1 MKIATFS
8 SKQFSKAIAT
18 GLTLAAA
25 IAALYSVSL
34 SSAQAQISNGR
45 YEVRSNGQIFFYP
58 ANGTNPVVVYNGN
71 GRAVA
76 ITQYKDAVYTAFDR
90 PGYIYRSPDGQ
101 NLGGGGRTEI
111 VYKGSGTV
119 NVMMVC
125 QNAIFT
131 AFRGGRIYRSPD
143 GRDLGGG
150 RNTGLVYGGS
160 VEVNRMQC
168 VNGNV
173 VTSFVNGGVYQSPDG
188 NNLGGGGRTIKLSGN

>member
-1 MKIATFS
+1 M
-8 SKQFSKAIAT
+8 
-18 GLTLAAA
+18 AAV

-34 SSAQAQISNGR
+34 SSAQAQAPNGR

-58 ANGTNPVVVYNGN
+58 ANGTNPVVVYNGS

-76 ITQYKDAVYTAFDR
+76 ITQYNGAVYTAF

-101 NLGGGGRTEI
+101 DLGGGRRTEL

-119 NVMMVC
+119 NVMIVC

-150 RNTGLVYGGS
+150 RTTGLVYGGP

-173 VTSFVNGGVYQSPDG
+173 VTSFVGSAFM
-188 NNLGGGGRTIKLSGN
+188 